1 MYSAAGTVSRPKG
14 AENNRLITTWKQN
27 VYVKRAT
34 LKSSDF
40 SFEDDSCCGHPE
52 EVRSFISFF
61 DDH

>member
-1 MYSAAGTVSRPKG
+1 MYTAAGTVSRPEG

-27 VYVKRAT
+27 VCVERAT

-40 SFEDDSCCGHPE
+40 SFEDNSCCDHPE
-52 EVRSFISFF
+52 EVRSFISLL

>member
-1 MYSAAGTVSRPKG
+1 MYTAAGTVSRPEG

-27 VYVKRAT
+27 VCVKRAT

-40 SFEDDSCCGHPE
+40 SFKDNSCCDHPE
-52 EVRSFISFF
+52 EVRSFISLL